1 MFIMKKFRGT
11 VIFWKKEK
19 KTWKNQFLA
28 GKFSK
33 NQKSSFLSPYSNKLI
48 RPRQSFFVII
58 KNVEKLPQHWLFWN
72 LTKNFKKTAKKHQKS
87 RKNCRK
93 NFAKKYTI
101 RLPQLCLC
109 PKKTSLFRIFPTKID
124 LLGHFWK
131 KSWFWPKKTPLFP
144 QKVQLITLFRK
155 NAFPSYI
162 LEFCPLPTCKVWR
175 NSILPFSRT
184 WIIFLFS

>member
-1 MFIMKKFRGT
+1 M
-11 VIFWKKEK
+11 IFWKKEK

-48 RPRQSFFVII
+48 RPRQSFFVIS
-58 KNVEKLPQHWLFWN
+58 KNVEKRPQHWLFWN
-72 LTKNFKKTAKKHQKS
+72 LTKNFKKNRKKNIKNLENIAEKILPKNTPFDSLNCASVQKKHHF
-87 RKNCRK
+87 
-93 NFAKKYTI
+93 FAFS
-101 RLPQLCLC
+101 Q
-109 PKKTSLFRIFPTKID
+109 PKLSYWGIFE
-124 LLGHFWK
+124 K
-131 KSWFWPKKTPLFP
+131 KSWFRPKKTPLFP